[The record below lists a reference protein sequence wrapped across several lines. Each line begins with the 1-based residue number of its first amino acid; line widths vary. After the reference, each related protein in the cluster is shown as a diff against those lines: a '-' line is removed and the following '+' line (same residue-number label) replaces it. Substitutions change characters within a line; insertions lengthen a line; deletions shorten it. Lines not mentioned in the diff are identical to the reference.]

1 MGTLVTLRQAHE
13 ARESLREAGKQVV
26 LTNGVFDILHVG
38 HVRYL
43 QAARALGD
51 ALFVGLNGDASARA
65 LKGPGRPLVP
75 QVERAEIL
83 CALSCV
89 EHVIIFDEPTA
100 EVVVEVL
107 RPDIYVKGGDYRD
120 AKPLP
125 EARVATRCGARI
137 VILPYTPGR
146 STTQMIEHVLARG
159 DPAQGA

>member
-1 MGTLVTLRQAHE
+1 MGTLVTLTQARQV
-13 ARESLREAGKQVV
+13 REKLRQEGKLVV

-51 ALFVGLNGDASARA
+51 VLMVGLNGDSSARR
-65 LKGPGRPLVP
+65 LKGPDRPLVP
-75 QVERAEIL
+75 QAERAELL

-89 EHVIIFDEPTA
+89 EYVTIFDEPTA
-100 EVVVEVL
+100 IAVVEAL
-107 RPDIYVKGGDYRD
+107 RPDLYVKGGDYRH

-125 EARVATRCGARI
+125 EAAAVTRHGGRV

-146 STTQMIEHVLARG
+146 STTDLIERLRG
-159 DPAQGA
+159 RADQAQGA